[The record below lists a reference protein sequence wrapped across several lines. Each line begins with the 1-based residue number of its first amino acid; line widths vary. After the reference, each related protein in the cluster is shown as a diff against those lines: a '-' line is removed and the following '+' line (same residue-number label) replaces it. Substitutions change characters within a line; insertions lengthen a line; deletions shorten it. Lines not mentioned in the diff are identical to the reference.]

1 MTLVHGEVD
10 EVNHGER
17 HDGEQ
22 HDRPDGRDRPD
33 GPDDG
38 RPGERERG
46 QNREQDGEEHGERR
60 GERHGETYGERHDGR
75 PGERHGGAARGR
87 RPWDTLTDC
96 KEVLV
101 VVHSLVYGQR
111 LHDIYPLLAA
121 DLRVHVQ
128 FTVAPHTFNG
138 GATAQLRRLGGTVLP
153 WEEAVRRE
161 FDLVLAAGSQGLEQ
175 LRGPLVRLPH
185 GAGYIKLSPAGAGA
199 GRTVAGLGPEYVTWN
214 GRLVPTAY
222 ALAHEDDRAELVRGC
237 PEALPI
243 AEVVGDGCY
252 DRIAAALPHRERY
265 RAALGLRPGERLVL
279 VCSTWGRGSLFT
291 RLDAVLPRLA
301 AELPRHGY
309 RTALLVHPN
318 VAAAHGPWAVRSW
331 ATATARGAVAVLAP
345 EEDWRPLLV
354 AADFV
359 IGDHGSVTLYGTMT
373 GAPILLAE
381 YPRRDVNPR
390 SPGALLAR
398 TAPALSPGHPL
409 TGQLAYAA
417 EQYRREE
424 YAAIAARISSQP
436 GRFDRR
442 IRRLL
447 YRVLGLGEPAHL
459 PEPPALA
466 LPAPLWPAGDA
477 GAGATAFAG
486 PGAGA
491 GTDGGAGAAVGVCGG
506 AAGAV
511 GAVERGEA

>member
-10 EVNHGER
+10 HGES
-17 HDGEQ
+17 
-22 HDRPDGRDRPD
+22 
-33 GPDDG
+33 
-38 RPGERERG
+38 
-46 QNREQDGEEHGERR
+46 
-60 GERHGETYGERHDGR
+60 RHGKVGS
-75 PGERHGGAARGR
+75 GR
-87 RPWDTLTDC
+87 RWATLTDC

-101 VVHSLVYGQR
+101 VVHSTVYGQR
-111 LHDIYPLLAA
+111 LHDIYPLLGA

-128 FTVAPHTFNG
+128 FTVAPHAFNA
-138 GATAQLRRLGGTVLP
+138 GAAAHVRSLGGTVLP
-153 WEEAVRRE
+153 WEEAVGRE

-185 GAGYIKLSPAGAGA
+185 GAGHIKLSPAGTSTEAGTGTA
-199 GRTVAGLGPEYVTWN
+199 RTVSGLGPEYIVRN
-214 GRLVPTAY
+214 GRVMPSAY
-222 ALAHEDDRAELVRGC
+222 ALAHEEERAEVGRGC

-243 AEVVGDGCY
+243 TEVVGDGCY
-252 DRIAAALPHRERY
+252 DRIAAALPARERY

-279 VCSTWGRGSLFT
+279 VCSTWGSGSLFT

-301 AELPRHGY
+301 GELPRRGY

-331 ATATARGAVAVLAP
+331 ATATARGAVTVLGP

-381 YPRRDVNPR
+381 YPHRDVNPR
-390 SPGALLAR
+390 SPGAVLAR
-398 TAPALSPGHPL
+398 TAPALSPAHPL
-409 TGQLAYAA
+409 TSQLDYAA
-417 EQYRREE
+417 RQYRRSE
-424 YAAIAARISSQP
+424 YAAIAARISSEP

-442 IRRLL
+442 MRRLL

-459 PEPPALA
+459 PEPPVLP
-466 LPAPLWPAGDA
+466 LPAPLWPRS
-477 GAGATAFAG
+477 GATGRAG
-486 PGAGA
+486 K
-491 GTDGGAGAAVGVCGG
+491 D
-506 AAGAV
+506 
-511 GAVERGEA
+511 RR

>member
-10 EVNHGER
+10 HGER
-17 HDGEQ
+17 A
-22 HDRPDGRDRPD
+22 GRERELPPN
-33 GPDDG
+33 GHAGRGG
-38 RPGERERG
+38 RPW
-46 QNREQDGEEHGERR
+46 
-60 GERHGETYGERHDGR
+60 
-75 PGERHGGAARGR
+75 A
-87 RPWDTLTDC
+87 TLTDC

-101 VVHSLVYGQR
+101 VVHSTVYGQR
-111 LHDIYPLLAA
+111 LHDIYPLLGA

-128 FTVAPHTFNG
+128 FTVAPHAFNA
-138 GATAQLRRLGGTVLP
+138 GAAAHVRRLGGTVLP

-185 GAGYIKLSPAGAGA
+185 GAGHIKLSPATAGDGPSTTGAGD
-199 GRTVAGLGPEYVTWN
+199 GRTVAGLGPEYIVWN
-214 GRLVPTAY
+214 GQLVPTAY
-222 ALAHEDDRAELVRGC
+222 ALAHKDERTELGRGC

-252 DRIAAALPHRERY
+252 DRIAAALPARDRY

-279 VCSTWGRGSLFT
+279 VCSTWGSGSLFT

-301 AELPRHGY
+301 AELPRRGY

-331 ATATARGAVAVLAP
+331 ATATARGAVTVLGP

-381 YPRRDVNPR
+381 YPHRDVNPR

-398 TAPALSPGHPL
+398 TAPALSPAHPL
-409 TGQLAYAA
+409 TSQLTYAA
-417 EQYRREE
+417 RRYRRAE
-424 YAAIAARISSQP
+424 YAAIAARISSEP

-442 IRRLL
+442 MRRLL
-447 YRVLGLGEPAHL
+447 YRVLGLGEPAHV
-459 PEPPALA
+459 PEPPALP
-466 LPAPLWPAGDA
+466 LPAPLWPSAD
-477 GAGATAFAG
+477 
-486 PGAGA
+486 
-491 GTDGGAGAAVGVCGG
+491 GTG
-506 AAGAV
+506 
-511 GAVERGEA
+511 R

>member
-17 HDGEQ
+17 SGGEHLPEEQ
-22 HDRPDGRDRPD
+22 HGRADGCDGGTARPVPPV
-33 GPDDG
+33 GPW
-38 RPGERERG
+38 
-46 QNREQDGEEHGERR
+46 
-60 GERHGETYGERHDGR
+60 
-75 PGERHGGAARGR
+75 A
-87 RPWDTLTDC
+87 TLTGC

-101 VVHSLVYGQR
+101 VVHSMVYGQR

-128 FTVAPHTFNG
+128 FTVAPHAFNG
-138 GATAQLRRLGGTVLP
+138 GAAAHLRRLGGTVLP
-153 WEEAVRRE
+153 WAEAVRRE
-161 FDLVLAAGSQGLEQ
+161 FDLVLAAGSQGLER

-185 GAGYIKLSPAGAGA
+185 GAGHIKLSPAGAGA
-199 GRTVAGLGPEYVTWN
+199 GRTVAGLGPEYVTWR
-214 GRLVPTAY
+214 GRLVPAAY
-222 ALAHEDDRAELVRGC
+222 ALAHEDERAELVRGC

-252 DRIAAALPHRERY
+252 DRIAAALPDRERY

-279 VCSTWGRGSLFT
+279 VCSTWGSGSLFT

-318 VAAAHGPWAVRSW
+318 VAAAHSPWAVRSW
-331 ATATARGAVAVLAP
+331 ATATARGAVTVLAP

-381 YPRRDVNPR
+381 YPHRDVNPR

-398 TAPALSPGHPL
+398 TAPALSPSHPL
-409 TGQLAYAA
+409 TAQLGYAA

-424 YAAIAARISSQP
+424 YAAIAARITSRP
-436 GRFDRR
+436 GAFDRR
-442 IRRLL
+442 MRRLL

-459 PEPPALA
+459 PEPPALP
-466 LPAPLWPAGDA
+466 LPAPLWPGGDGVGRAGRASLDGRA
-477 GAGATAFAG
+477 GRG
-486 PGAGA
+486 
-491 GTDGGAGAAVGVCGG
+491 DG
-506 AAGAV
+506 
-511 GAVERGEA
+511 

>member
-10 EVNHGER
+10 HGES
-17 HDGEQ
+17 
-22 HDRPDGRDRPD
+22 
-33 GPDDG
+33 
-38 RPGERERG
+38 
-46 QNREQDGEEHGERR
+46 
-60 GERHGETYGERHDGR
+60 RHGKVGS
-75 PGERHGGAARGR
+75 GR
-87 RPWDTLTDC
+87 RWATLTDC

-101 VVHSLVYGQR
+101 VVHSTVYGQR
-111 LHDIYPLLAA
+111 LHDIYPLLGA

-128 FTVAPHTFNG
+128 FTVAPHAFNA
-138 GATAQLRRLGGTVLP
+138 GAAAHVRSLGGTVLP
-153 WEEAVRRE
+153 WEEAVGRE

-185 GAGYIKLSPAGAGA
+185 GAGHIKLSPAGTSTEAGTGTGTA
-199 GRTVAGLGPEYVTWN
+199 RTVSGLGPEYIVRN
-214 GRLVPTAY
+214 GRVMPSAY
-222 ALAHEDDRAELVRGC
+222 ALAHEEERAEVGRGC

-243 AEVVGDGCY
+243 TEVVGDGCY
-252 DRIAAALPHRERY
+252 DRIAAALPARERY

-279 VCSTWGRGSLFT
+279 VCSTWGSGSLFT

-301 AELPRHGY
+301 GELPRRGY

-331 ATATARGAVAVLAP
+331 ATATARGAVTVLGP

-381 YPRRDVNPR
+381 YPHRDVNPR

-398 TAPALSPGHPL
+398 TAPALSPSHPL
-409 TGQLAYAA
+409 TSQLDYAA
-417 EQYRREE
+417 RQYRRSE
-424 YAAIAARISSQP
+424 YAAIAARISSEP

-442 IRRLL
+442 MRRLL

-459 PEPPALA
+459 PEPPVLP
-466 LPAPLWPAGDA
+466 LPAPLWPRS
-477 GAGATAFAG
+477 GATGRAG
-486 PGAGA
+486 K
-491 GTDGGAGAAVGVCGG
+491 D
-506 AAGAV
+506 
-511 GAVERGEA
+511 RR

>member
-10 EVNHGER
+10 HGES
-17 HDGEQ
+17 
-22 HDRPDGRDRPD
+22 
-33 GPDDG
+33 
-38 RPGERERG
+38 
-46 QNREQDGEEHGERR
+46 
-60 GERHGETYGERHDGR
+60 RHGKAGS
-75 PGERHGGAARGR
+75 GR
-87 RPWDTLTDC
+87 RWATLTDC

-101 VVHSLVYGQR
+101 VVHSTVYGQR
-111 LHDIYPLLAA
+111 LHDIYPLLGA

-128 FTVAPHTFNG
+128 FTVAPHAFNA
-138 GATAQLRRLGGTVLP
+138 GAAAHLRSLGGTVLP
-153 WEEAVRRE
+153 WAEAVRRE

-185 GAGYIKLSPAGAGA
+185 GAGHIKLSPAGTGA
-199 GRTVAGLGPEYVTWN
+199 GTDTGADTGTGAGTGAARTVSGLGPEYLVRN
-214 GRLVPTAY
+214 GRVVPAAF
-222 ALAHEDDRAELVRGC
+222 ALAHEEERAEVGRGC

-243 AEVVGDGCY
+243 TEVVGDGCY
-252 DRIAAALPHRERY
+252 DRIAAALPDRERY

-279 VCSTWGRGSLFT
+279 VCSTWGSGSLFT

-301 AELPRHGY
+301 GELPRRGY

-331 ATATARGAVAVLAP
+331 ATATARGAVTVLGP

-373 GAPILLAE
+373 AAPILLAE
-381 YPRRDVNPR
+381 YPHRDVNPR

-398 TAPALSPGHPL
+398 TAPALSPAHPL
-409 TGQLAYAA
+409 TSQLDYAA
-417 EQYRREE
+417 RQYRRSE
-424 YAAIAARISSQP
+424 YAAIAARISSEP

-442 IRRLL
+442 MRRLL

-459 PEPPALA
+459 PEPPVLP
-466 LPAPLWPAGDA
+466 LPAPLWPRS
-477 GAGATAFAG
+477 GATGRAG
-486 PGAGA
+486 Q
-491 GTDGGAGAAVGVCGG
+491 D
-506 AAGAV
+506 
-511 GAVERGEA
+511 RR

>member
-10 EVNHGER
+10 HGEIE
-17 HDGEQ
+17 HEEVG
-22 HDRPDGRDRPD
+22 HGRV
-33 GPDDG
+33 GS
-38 RPGERERG
+38 
-46 QNREQDGEEHGERR
+46 
-60 GERHGETYGERHDGR
+60 
-75 PGERHGGAARGR
+75 GR
-87 RPWDTLTDC
+87 RWATLADC

-101 VVHSLVYGQR
+101 VVHSTVYGQR
-111 LHDIYPLLAA
+111 LHDIYPLLGA

-128 FTVAPHTFNG
+128 FTVAPHAFNA
-138 GATAQLRRLGGTVLP
+138 GAAAHVRRLGGTVLP

-185 GAGYIKLSPAGAGA
+185 GAGHIKLSPAGTGTDAGTGTGTGTA
-199 GRTVAGLGPEYVTWN
+199 RTVSGLGPEYIVRN
-214 GRLVPTAY
+214 GRVVPSAY
-222 ALAHEDDRAELVRGC
+222 ALAHEEERAEVGRGC

-243 AEVVGDGCY
+243 TEVVGDGCY
-252 DRIAAALPHRERY
+252 DRIAAALPARERY

-279 VCSTWGRGSLFT
+279 VCSTWGSGSLFT

-301 AELPRHGY
+301 GELPRRGY

-318 VAAAHGPWAVRSW
+318 VAAAHSPWAVRSW
-331 ATATARGAVAVLAP
+331 ATATARGAVTVLGP

-381 YPRRDVNPR
+381 YPHRDVNPR

-398 TAPALSPGHPL
+398 TAPALSPAHPL
-409 TGQLAYAA
+409 TSQLDYAA
-417 EQYRREE
+417 RQYRRSE
-424 YAAIAARISSQP
+424 YAAIAARISSEP

-442 IRRLL
+442 MRRLL
-447 YRVLGLGEPAHL
+447 YRVLGLGEPAHV
-459 PEPPALA
+459 PEPPVLP
-466 LPAPLWPAGDA
+466 LPAPLWPRS
-477 GAGATAFAG
+477 GATDRAG
-486 PGAGA
+486 Q
-491 GTDGGAGAAVGVCGG
+491 D
-506 AAGAV
+506 
-511 GAVERGEA
+511 RR